1 MTIGV
6 CKRHSLSMVASMPLL
21 RADAGSIVPPIERPS
36 ENNGPGPGPGSTPVV
51 GRPASD
57 LGEPE
62 FPIESA
68 GSLIIFGNIEQQTP
82 AASTA
87 QSVRDGC
94 QHPSGN
100 AAAPK
105 LRKDTQSQ
113 YLGFRP
119 DRKGNHEPH
128 GLILDMRQ
136 GPEAAGHRQKLGD
149 RGLVPGIAEA
159 TGMQRG
165 RDRQIER
172 PERLQQD
179 VEAVVAV
186 HQRFDAAV
194 LDASALA
201 TGDDRTSGARRYN
214 GVGGNPVRS
223 ATDRAAICATQ
234 KASAG
239 PSAAA

>member
-1 MTIGV
+1 M
-6 CKRHSLSMVASMPLL
+6 
-21 RADAGSIVPPIERPS
+21 ERPC
-36 ENNGPGPGPGSTPVV
+36 ENNRPRHCPGSTPVV

-62 FPIESA
+62 FPIEGA
-68 GSLIIFGNIEQQTP
+68 GSLIVFGNFEQQTP

-94 QHPSGN
+94 QDPSGN

-105 LRKDTQSQ
+105 PREDSQSQ
-113 YLGFRP
+113 YLGFRS

-136 GPEAAGHRQKLGD
+136 GPEAAGHGQKLGD
-149 RGLVPGIAEA
+149 RGLVPGMVEA
-159 TGMQRG
+159 PGMQCG

-172 PERLQQD
+172 PERLQLD
-179 VEAVVAV
+179 VGAATAVY
-186 HQRFDAAV
+186 QRFDAAA

-201 TGDDRTSGARRYN
+201 AGDDRTSGARRYN

-223 ATDRAAICATQ
+223 ATDRAASCTTQ